1 MANVYDTYRIVA
13 MAVNDTASTA
23 LPALPAI
30 GNLITWAGAGGGW
43 AEVDFQFSDDP
54 FDFEP
59 IDENALE
66 IKPPAMP
73 AVSERI
79 YNAEGLRQINFTAY
93 EFGQKCYQYATNISS
108 QTGGNFIF
116 QQTHG
121 ARKAVA
127 IEYGKVGVLYMP
139 SCEIKFDIPVGGIW
153 TLGTH
158 VGHIVPYATTGNNT
172 GYSWQHLQSASG

>member
-93 EFGQKCYQYATNISS
+93 EFGQKCYQYA
-108 QTGGNFIF
+108 
-116 QQTHG
+116 
-121 ARKAVA
+121 RKAVA